1 MVRAVLQKKL
11 VLVGSGSTLGAVPL
25 LGALLRLVLDQRWL
39 VCLPPAVLH
48 HQPLHV
54 PRDDAAALRL
64 AAHVQQSLS
73 QREVNGTPQPDASQN
88 GDGGS
93 EKKEG
98 DTPARPARYSPKEKV
113 WKLFQRGAK
122 SKDKAEKRRPLKQL
136 SDNVVANRKL
146 A

>member
-1 MVRAVLQKKL
+1 MQKKL

-25 LGALLRLVLDQRWL
+25 LAGLLRLVLDQRWL
-39 VCLPPAVLH
+39 VCLPPRVLH

-73 QREVNGTPQPDASQN
+73 QREVGSTPEPDAAQNGHESSEGAGGGTPAQ
-88 GDGGS
+88 
-93 EKKEG
+93 
-98 DTPARPARYSPKEKV
+98 PARYSPQEKI
-113 WKLFQRGAK
+113 WKVFQKGTK
-122 SKDKAEKRRPLKQL
+122 SKDKAGGRRPLKPI
-136 SDNVVANRKL
+136 SDNVLANRRL